1 VGDRCVAAV
10 EEMLRECATAMRWRV
25 RSDYVY
31 AMAFALLAGISIL
44 RLGDPSPFLYY
55 FLF

>member
-25 RSDYVY
+25 RNDYVY

-44 RLGDPSPFLYY
+44 RLGDPSPFLY